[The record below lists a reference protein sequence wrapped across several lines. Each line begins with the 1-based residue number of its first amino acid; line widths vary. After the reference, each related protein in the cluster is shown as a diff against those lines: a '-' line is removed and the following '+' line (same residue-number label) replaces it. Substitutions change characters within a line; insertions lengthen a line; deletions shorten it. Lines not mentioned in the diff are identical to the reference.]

1 MKILVTA
8 AAAPFAQTL
17 AEGLRPDHTVR
28 LTERIGVKGIADL
41 AISPLGPDLSTNLL
55 VRGMDAIVHVAQ
67 PLPTDNELQQI
78 DYLTRCTYNLCLAAA
93 AEGVK
98 RLVYLNTLAVMT
110 NYDPNY
116 LVGEFWRPRPT
127 TQAGTLAK
135 HLGEATCREFAREF
149 KLEVVSLRLGEIVK
163 SETISAQPDPMWL
176 DERDAVQ
183 AVSLALTTALPRRWA
198 VYHIQ
203 HKADNSRFPIW
214 LAEQQLNFS
223 PQYNAAGLSSN
234 AGGAQ

>member
-1 MKILVTA
+1 MNILVTSGT
-8 AAAPFAQTL
+8 APLAQTL
-17 AEGLRPDHTVR
+17 AEELRADHTVR
-28 LTERIGVKGIADL
+28 LTERVGVKGVADL
-41 AISPLGPDLSTNLL
+41 AISLLGPDLSTNLL
-55 VRGMDAIVHVAQ
+55 VRGIDAIVHVAE
-67 PLPTDNELQQI
+67 PLTTDNELQQI

-98 RLVYLNTLAVMT
+98 RVVYLNTLAVMT
-110 NYDPNY
+110 SYDPNY

-127 TQAGTLAK
+127 TQAGILAK

-149 KLEVVSLRLGEIVK
+149 KLEVVSLRLGDIVK
-163 SETISAQPDPMWL
+163 SETVSAQPDPMWL

-183 AVSLALTTALPRRWA
+183 AVALALTTSLPRRWA

-203 HKADNSRFPIW
+203 HKADNSRFPIR

-223 PQYNAAGLSSN
+223 PQYNVAALTSKV
-234 AGGAQ
+234 GGGQ

>member
-8 AAAPFAQTL
+8 AAAPFAQIL
-17 AEGLRPDHTVR
+17 AEGLRPDHMVR
-28 LTERIGVKGIADL
+28 LTERIGVKGVADL

-203 HKADNSRFPIW
+203 HKADNGRFPIR

-223 PQYNAAGLSSN
+223 PQFNGVALTSN